1 MATKESDSGNVV
13 RRAAA
18 VAQRY
23 LVTLYFI
30 GVVTQFFLVGFGLF
44 GMKAGDTI
52 GKAHSLNVHRDF
64 GWALTEYGGTLLLV
78 TTLIA
83 WQKPLR
89 ERVGLYV
96 VLCLLGFP
104 VQPILA
110 AAGEHSRVVG
120 MFHPVNAALLLVLSG
135 TLARRAWLTRRASG
149 RASDAAAASAPA
161 GP

>member
-1 MATKESDSGNVV
+1 MAIV
-13 RRAAA
+13 RRGAT

-23 LVTLYFI
+23 LVTVYFI

-52 GKAHSLNVHRDF
+52 GKAHSLNAHRDF
-64 GWALTEYGGTLLLV
+64 GWALTEYGGALLLV
-78 TTLIA
+78 MTLIA

-104 VQPILA
+104 VQPLLA
-110 AAGEHSRVVG
+110 AAGEHYRFVG
-120 MFHPVNAALLLVLSG
+120 MLHPVNAALLLGLSA
-135 TLARRAWLTRRASG
+135 TLARRAWATRQVVE
-149 RASDAAAASAPA
+149 PA
-161 GP
+161 FETVAR

>member
-1 MATKESDSGNVV
+1 MTIV
-13 RRAAA
+13 RRGAA

-23 LVTLYFI
+23 LVSIYFL
-30 GVVTQFFLVGFGLF
+30 GVVAQFALVGYGLF

-52 GKAHSLNVHRDF
+52 GKAHSLDAHREF
-64 GWALTEYGGTLLLV
+64 GWMLTQFGGLLLLL

-89 ERVGLYV
+89 ERVGLFV

-110 AAGEHSRVVG
+110 AAGEKHRYVG
-120 MFHPVNAALLLVLSG
+120 MFHPVNALLLLGLSG
-135 TLARRAWLTRRASG
+135 FLARRAWAAKRATE
-149 RASDAAAASAPA
+149 RAAFEPAAARA
-161 GP
+161 